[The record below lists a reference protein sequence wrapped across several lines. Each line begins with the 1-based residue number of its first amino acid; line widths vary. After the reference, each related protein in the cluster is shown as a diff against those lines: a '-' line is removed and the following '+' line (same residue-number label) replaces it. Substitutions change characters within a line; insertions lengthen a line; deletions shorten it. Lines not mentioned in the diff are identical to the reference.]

1 MIIWIVGIIIY
12 LLIGLLFKPYKK
24 NGELI
29 VNILFHIFWLPM
41 LIVTLLY
48 LITGGR
54 VL

>member
-1 MIIWIVGIIIY
+1 MIWFIGVVLY

-24 NGELI
+24 NGELV

-41 LIVTLLY
+41 LIVGFLY